1 MDKKADIINLHDDN
15 KIPKIRYFERVKEY
29 VNNKTGEVEETVSSF
44 VQKADTQD
52 NFVKL
57 FLSNMN
63 FLVESLNH
71 LEMKVLFYCIQKI
84 NYRNVF
90 QYNSTEFVNYHVHK
104 NIMSK
109 ASFYR
114 SFNHLKE
121 LKVFLP
127 IEKQEHL
134 DALDLFGKN
143 YFLINPNLVG
153 KGSFRDIKEIRQMTV
168 KVFDFDKLEMKEDI
182 STDYVYDGFNN
193 VLKNP
198 DKYKI
203 ESINEIKSNN
213 RTETEFV
220 IAEKDEIEKEIDCE
234 PKLNNNTKDNKENF
248 VRLEREYE
256 LAIMKEKNKEKELDN
271 TKKELEIR
279 EKELENEKMKLEIK
293 LNEQKKSKSE
303 RTLFDD

>member
-1 MDKKADIINLHDDN
+1 
-15 KIPKIRYFERVKEY
+15 
-29 VNNKTGEVEETVSSF
+29 
-44 VQKADTQD
+44 
-52 NFVKL
+52 
-57 FLSNMN
+57 
-63 FLVESLNH
+63 
-71 LEMKVLFYCIQKI
+71 
-84 NYRNVF
+84 
-90 QYNSTEFVNYHVHK
+90 
-104 NIMSK
+104 MSK

-114 SFNHLKE
+114 SFARLKE
-121 LKVFLP
+121 LKIFLP

-134 DALDLFGKN
+134 DALNLYGKN
-143 YFLINPNLVG
+143 YFLINPNLIG
-153 KGSFRDIKEIRQMTV
+153 KGSFRDIKKIRQMTV
-168 KVFDFDKLEMKEDI
+168 KVFDFDKLEMKQDI
-182 STDYVYDGFNN
+182 STDYVYDGFDN

-220 IAEKDEIEKEIDCE
+220 IAEKNEDENIKNEVVYDKDDEI
-234 PKLNNNTKDNKENF
+234 KLKKD
-248 VRLEREYE
+248 YE

-271 TKKELEIR
+271 AKKELEIR

>member
-1 MDKKADIINLHDDN
+1 MDNNSSIINLDDDSN
-15 KIPKIRYFERVKEY
+15 TPKSRFFERVREY
-29 VNNKTGEVEETVSSF
+29 VNHETGEVEETVSSF

-57 FLSNMN
+57 FLSNIN
-63 FLVESLNH
+63 FLVENLNSFDI
-71 LEMKVLFYCIQKI
+71 KVLFYCIQKI

-90 QYNSTEFVNYHVHK
+90 QYNYTEFVNYHVHK
-104 NIMSK
+104 KIMSK

-114 SFNHLKE
+114 SFARLKE
-121 LKVFLP
+121 LKIFLP

-134 DALDLFGKN
+134 DALNLYGKN
-143 YFLINPNLVG
+143 YFLINPNLIG
-153 KGSFRDIKEIRQMTV
+153 KGSFRDIKKIRQMTV
-168 KVFDFDKLEMKEDI
+168 KVFDFDKLEMKQDI
-182 STDYVYDGFNN
+182 STDYVYDGFDN

-220 IAEKDEIEKEIDCE
+220 IAEKNEDENIKNEVVYDKDDEI
-234 PKLNNNTKDNKENF
+234 KLKKD
-248 VRLEREYE
+248 YE

-271 TKKELEIR
+271 AKKELEIR